1 MKPHAISNVGNSGAG
16 KTTLP
21 ERLIPAL
28 KGKGFRV
35 EGIKHD
41 AHRLNDPGAI
51 AEFIASPASGIDRN

>member
-1 MKPHAISNVGNSGAG
+1 M
-16 KTTLP
+16 P

-35 EGIKHD
+35 AGIKHD

-51 AEFIASPASGIDRN
+51 AEFIASLASGIDRN